1 MKSQF
6 PDAARPGRVL
16 HKIRIDLVPTVL
28 EIPHQRLPLAQRIP
42 DRLAQR
48 ALGQAQRT
56 AV

>member
-42 DRLAQR
+42 ERLAQR